1 MSREV
6 KGPLVMPAT
15 LAEAEQLM
23 EHLVHET
30 TDLKQRLDRA
40 RGDAAAGAGYSDNG
54 WYHRANARLRYLNHD
69 RQRLMEHMAKLRREE
84 KRGMAQSHDALLLA
98 ELRKVVREDVFLGCV
113 ARARIAA
120 GRAGQ

>member
-1 MSREV
+1 
-6 KGPLVMPAT
+6 MPAT

-23 EHLVHET
+23 DSLANET

-40 RGDAAAGAGYSDNG
+40 RGDAAAGKGHADNG

-84 KRGMAQSHDALLLA
+84 KRAVGAAFDRLLLA
-98 ELRKVVREDVFLGCV
+98 ELRHVVRADIFETCV

-120 GRAGQ
+120 GRDAL